1 MEDSLF
7 LNVRSFGACGD
18 GSHDDYEAF
27 AAAIA
32 ESVQSGKTVF
42 VPEGLYRLCKG
53 LEVPYGV
60 NVEGVTY
67 ATTGPWQNILD
78 NQDKGK
84 HLEVGVKLQGI
95 GESWIDRRIIKGS
108 WILVDHD
115 AGNVDGHPTFQ
126 LFGNTSVKKLG
137 FVHKGLPPVTDHVV
151 PYPPAIAAISTMELG
166 FTRDGITVED
176 ISLANAYIGIAFVI
190 GNEIE
195 NSYVGRSETTVSA
208 SFGRHRI
215 HNIMGGCL
223 YKGILIKGVL
233 DTIDIQNVQFN
244 LTCYEPCY
252 SQFRASRCTD
262 IELIRADGLN
272 FTNILSFGAFYGLRT
287 RPGYQS
293 KNVSLRATNLNCE
306 GAHPLSI
313 ESSGMIKIANS
324 YFLML
329 DWAGYSKAKDFIGC
343 LVKSDPNCPHQSF
356 YLFDNCVFQNGV
368 PCTNPNAK
376 DSTEES
382 DPVEYGNCTDIED
395 TSIVVELESGHNVQF
410 ANCMLWGWSACGKHQ
425 PVIRF
430 NHHTKGFSSDTF
442 SNTTFTSGVFQGT
455 LAAVGGDGYQNGELR
470 FDNCRFPD
478 SLAISD
484 EQKERISFK
493 NCVVFGTEGG
503 LEELTNAVK

>member
-1 MEDSLF
+1 
-7 LNVRSFGACGD
+7 
-18 GSHDDYEAF
+18 
-27 AAAIA
+27 
-32 ESVQSGKTVF
+32 
-42 VPEGLYRLCKG
+42 
-53 LEVPYGV
+53 
-60 NVEGVTY
+60 
-67 ATTGPWQNILD
+67 
-78 NQDKGK
+78 
-84 HLEVGVKLQGI
+84 
-95 GESWIDRRIIKGS
+95 
-108 WILVDHD
+108 
-115 AGNVDGHPTFQ
+115 
-126 LFGNTSVKKLG
+126 
-137 FVHKGLPPVTDHVV
+137 
-151 PYPPAIAAISTMELG
+151 
-166 FTRDGITVED
+166 
-176 ISLANAYIGIAFVI
+176 
-190 GNEIE
+190 
-195 NSYVGRSETTVSA
+195 
-208 SFGRHRI
+208 
-215 HNIMGGCL
+215 
-223 YKGILIKGVL
+223 
-233 DTIDIQNVQFN
+233 
-244 LTCYEPCY
+244 
-252 SQFRASRCTD
+252 
-262 IELIRADGLN
+262 
-272 FTNILSFGAFYGLRT
+272 
-287 RPGYQS
+287 
-293 KNVSLRATNLNCE
+293 
-306 GAHPLSI
+306 
-313 ESSGMIKIANS
+313 MIKIANS

-430 NHHTKGFSSDTF
+430 NHHTKGFSSVTF